1 MTDSARRQGRVLIVD
16 DEESVRDML
25 SKVLE
30 YENYEPAEAA
40 DGSEALAAMGGGD
53 FDAMLLDIKMPGMD
67 GMEVLKKVVEDHPGV
82 PVIMISGHATIST
95 AVEATKL
102 GAFDFLEK
110 PLDRD
115 RILLTLRNAV
125 FAGKLAAEKAS
136 LEKELGKGFE
146 LVGESKAIRDLKRDT
161 EKLAPTRASIL
172 LLGES
177 GVGKGVVARSIHRQ
191 SDRAGERFV
200 EVSCAAIPDDLIESE
215 LMGHEKGAFTGASVR
230 KPGKFELADGGTIFL
245 DEIGDMSPRVQ
256 AKFLRVLEEQ
266 EFERVGGTDTLRVD
280 VRVLAATNKNI
291 PDLIARGEFREDLYF
306 RLNTI
311 TINIP
316 PLRERKDDIPL
327 LAKHF
332 IGIYCDMYGLKL
344 KHMEP
349 ELLKSLEGHSWPGNV
364 RELRNI
370 MERMVI
376 TSSGDSIGPSD
387 LPALCE
393 DIGAP
398 VGDVLGAPTY
408 DEFRKASEKAFLEK
422 HLEANRW
429 NISRTAE
436 RLGMQRTSL
445 YKKMSRLGIKPPEKD

>member
-1 MTDSARRQGRVLIVD
+1 MTDSPRHHGRILIVD
-16 DEESVRDML
+16 DEKSVREML
-25 SKVLE
+25 HKVLE
-30 YENYEPAEAA
+30 YENYEPVEAG
-40 DGSEALAAMGGGD
+40 DGSAALASLGGGD

-67 GMEVLKKVVEDHPGV
+67 GMEVLKKVVEDHPEI
-82 PVIMISGHATIST
+82 PVIMISGHGTIST

-146 LVGESKAIRDLKRDT
+146 LVGESEPMESLRKDI

-172 LLGES
+172 LLGEN
-177 GVGKGVVARSIHRQ
+177 GVGKGVVARAIHRQ

-230 KPGKFELADGGTIFL
+230 KPGKFELANGGTIFM

-256 AKFLRVLEEQ
+256 AKVLRVLEEQ
-266 EFERVGGTDTLRVD
+266 EFERVGGTDTVRVD
-280 VRVLAATNKNI
+280 VRVLAATNKDI
-291 PDLIARGEFREDLYF
+291 PGLIAKGEFREDLYF
-306 RLNTI
+306 RLNTV

-316 PLRERKDDIPL
+316 PLRERKQDIPL
-327 LAKHF
+327 LAEHF
-332 IGIYCDMYGLKL
+332 IRVYCDMYGLKL
-344 KHMEP
+344 KQMEAG
-349 ELLKSLEGHSWPGNV
+349 LLRKLEAYSWPGNV

-370 MERMVI
+370 IERMVI
-376 TSSGDSIGPSD
+376 TSAGDVIQSSD

-393 DIGAP
+393 DVGAAR
-398 VGDVLGAPTY
+398 GDMFTAPTY
-408 DEFRKASEKAFLEK
+408 DEFRRVSEKTFLEK
-422 HLEANRW
+422 HLEENHW

-436 RLGMQRTSL
+436 RLGMQRSSL
-445 YKKMSRLGIKPPEKD
+445 YKKMGSLGINPPEKE

>member
-1 MTDSARRQGRVLIVD
+1 MTDSARHHGRILIVD
-16 DEESVRDML
+16 DEKSVREML
-25 SKVLE
+25 RKVLE
-30 YENYEPAEAA
+30 YEGYEPVEAA
-40 DGSEALAAMGGGD
+40 DGSQALADVGGGD

-67 GMEVLKKVVEDHPGV
+67 GMEVLKKVVENHPEV
-82 PVIMISGHATIST
+82 PVIMISGHGTIST

-146 LVGESKAIRDLKRDT
+146 LVGESEPIEDLRKDI

-172 LLGES
+172 LLGEN
-177 GVGKGVVARSIHRQ
+177 GVGKGVVARAIHSH
-191 SDRAGERFV
+191 SDRSGERFV

-230 KPGKFELADGGTIFL
+230 KPGKFELANGGTIFL

-256 AKFLRVLEEQ
+256 AKVLRVLEEQ

-291 PDLIARGEFREDLYF
+291 PDLIAKGDFREDLYF
-306 RLNTI
+306 RLNTV
-311 TINIP
+311 TLNIP
-316 PLRERKDDIPL
+316 PLRERREDIPL
-327 LAKHF
+327 LAEHF
-332 IGIYCDMYGLKL
+332 TRIYCDMYGLKL
-344 KHMEP
+344 KRMEP
-349 ELLKSLEGHSWPGNV
+349 GLLRTLEAYSWPGNV

-370 MERMVI
+370 IERMVI
-376 TSSGDSIGPSD
+376 TSSGELVTSGD
-387 LPALCE
+387 LPPLSE
-393 DIGAP
+393 DVCAGRDDLMDAHN
-398 VGDVLGAPTY
+398 Y
-408 DEFRKASEKAFLEK
+408 DEYRKASDRAFLIK
-422 HLEANRW
+422 HLEENRW

-436 RLGMQRTSL
+436 RLGMQRSSL
-445 YKKMSRLGIKPPEKD
+445 YKKMSSLGISPPDKE

>member
-1 MTDSARRQGRVLIVD
+1 
-16 DEESVRDML
+16 
-25 SKVLE
+25 
-30 YENYEPAEAA
+30 
-40 DGSEALAAMGGGD
+40 
-53 FDAMLLDIKMPGMD
+53 MD
-67 GMEVLKKVVEDHPGV
+67 GMEVLKKVVEEHPEV
-82 PVIMISGHATIST
+82 PVIMISGHGTIST

-146 LVGESKAIRDLKRDT
+146 LVGESSAIADLKKDI

-172 LLGES
+172 LLGEN
-177 GVGKGVVARSIHRQ
+177 GVGKGVVARSIHRH
-191 SDRAGERFV
+191 SDRSAERFV

-230 KPGKFELADGGTIFL
+230 KPGKFELADGGTIFM

-256 AKFLRVLEEQ
+256 AKVLRVLEEQ
-266 EFERVGGTDTLRVD
+266 EFERVGGTETLRVD
-280 VRVLAATNKNI
+280 VRVVAATNKNI
-291 PDLIARGEFREDLYF
+291 PDLISKGDFREDLYF
-306 RLNTI
+306 RLNTV

-327 LAKHF
+327 LADHF
-332 IGIYCDMYGLKL
+332 IRIYCDMYGLRPKT
-344 KHMEP
+344 MEP
-349 ELLKSLEGHSWPGNV
+349 AVLDTLRSYSWPGNV

-376 TSSGDSIGPSD
+376 TSSGDTIASGD
-387 LPALCE
+387 LPALCA
-393 DIGAP
+393 DVAAP
-398 VGDVLGAPTY
+398 EGDFLGAPTY
-408 DEFRKASEKAFLEK
+408 DEFRKTSEKAFLEK

-436 RLGMQRTSL
+436 YLGMQRSSL
-445 YKKMSRLGIKPPEKD
+445 YKKMSSLGINPPEKE

>member
-1 MTDSARRQGRVLIVD
+1 VD
-16 DEESVRDML
+16 DEKSVRDML
-25 SKVLE
+25 RKVLE
-30 YENYEPAEAA
+30 YENYEPVEAA
-40 DGSEALAAMGGGD
+40 DGSAALETVAAGD

-67 GMEVLKKVVEDHPGV
+67 GLEVLKKVVDEHPQV
-82 PVIMISGHATIST
+82 PVIMISGHGTIST

-146 LVGESKAIRDLKRDT
+146 LVGESKAIEDLKRDI

-172 LLGES
+172 LLGEN
-177 GVGKGVVARSIHRQ
+177 GVGKGVVARSIHRH
-191 SDRAGERFV
+191 SDRSAERFV

-230 KPGKFELADGGTIFL
+230 KPGKFEMANGGTIFL

-256 AKFLRVLEEQ
+256 AKVLRVLEEQ

-280 VRVLAATNKNI
+280 VRVLAATNKAI

-306 RLNTI
+306 RLNTV

-316 PLRERKDDIPL
+316 PLRERRDDIAL
-327 LAKHF
+327 LARHF
-332 IGIYCDMYGLKL
+332 IGVYCDMYGLKP
-344 KHMEP
+344 KRMEP
-349 ELLKSLEGHSWPGNV
+349 GLLRTLEGYSWPGNV

-376 TSSGDSIGPSD
+376 TSAGDVIGASD
-387 LPALCE
+387 LPVLCG
-393 DIGAP
+393 DVGAP
-398 VGDVLGAPTY
+398 SGDFLGASTY
-408 DEFRKASEKAFLEK
+408 EEFRRASEKAFLKK
-422 HLEANRW
+422 HLEANRY

-436 RLGMQRTSL
+436 QLGMQRSSL
-445 YKKMSRLGIKPPEKD
+445 YKKMSSLGISPPEKD

>member
-1 MTDSARRQGRVLIVD
+1 MTDPAKRHGRVLIVD
-16 DEESVRDML
+16 DEKSVREML
-25 SKVLE
+25 RKVLE
-30 YENYEPAEAA
+30 YENYEPVEAES
-40 DGSEALAAMGGGD
+40 GPSALEVLEGGE
-53 FDAMLLDIKMPGMD
+53 FDAMLLDIRMPGMD
-67 GMEVLKKVVEDHPGV
+67 GMEVLKKVVERHPAV
-82 PVIMISGHATIST
+82 PVIMISGHGTIST

-102 GAFDFLEK
+102 GAFDFFEK

-125 FAGKLAAEKAS
+125 SAAKLAAEKAS

-146 LVGESKAIRDLKRDT
+146 LVGESAAIEDLRRDI

-172 LLGES
+172 LLGEN
-177 GVGKGVVARSIHRQ
+177 GVGKGVVARAIHRQ
-191 SDRAGERFV
+191 SDRSGERFV

-230 KPGKFELADGGTIFL
+230 KPGKFELANGGTIFL

-280 VRVLAATNKNI
+280 VRVLAATNKDI
-291 PDLIARGEFREDLYF
+291 PGLISKGEFREDLYF
-306 RLNTI
+306 RLNTV
-311 TINIP
+311 TMNIP
-316 PLRERKDDIPL
+316 PLRERTEDIAL
-327 LAKHF
+327 LAEHF
-332 IGIYCDMYGLKL
+332 SRVYCDMYGLKP
-344 KHMEP
+344 KSVEP
-349 ELLKSLEGHSWPGNV
+349 ELIRTLEGYSWPGNV

-376 TSSGDSIGPSD
+376 TSSGDTIGPAD

-393 DIGAP
+393 DVGAP
-398 VGDVLGAPTY
+398 RGDFLGAATY
-408 DEFRKASEKAFLEK
+408 DEFRRASEKAFLEK

-436 RLGMQRTSL
+436 HLGMQRSSL
-445 YKKMSRLGIKPPEKD
+445 YKKMSSLGINPPEKD

>member
-1 MTDSARRQGRVLIVD
+1 MTDPARRQGRVLIVD
-16 DEESVRDML
+16 DEKSVREML
-25 SKVLE
+25 RKVLE
-30 YENYEPAEAA
+30 YENYEPVEAG
-40 DGSEALAAMGGGD
+40 DGPAALEALAGGG
-53 FDAMLLDIKMPGMD
+53 FDAMLLDIRMPGMD
-67 GMEVLKKVVEDHPGV
+67 GMEVLKKVVGDHPGV
-82 PVIMISGHATIST
+82 PVIMISGHGTIST

-102 GAFDFLEK
+102 GAFDFFEK

-146 LVGESKAIRDLKRDT
+146 LVGESRAIEDLKKDIL
-161 EKLAPTRASIL
+161 KLAPTRASIL
-172 LLGES
+172 LLGEN
-177 GVGKGVVARSIHRQ
+177 GVGKGVVARSIHGH
-191 SDRAGERFV
+191 SDRTGERFV

-215 LMGHEKGAFTGASVR
+215 LMGHEKGAFTGAAMR
-230 KPGKFELADGGTIFL
+230 KPGKFELAHGGTIFM

-256 AKFLRVLEEQ
+256 AKVLRVLEEQ

-291 PDLIARGEFREDLYF
+291 PDLIAKGEFREDLYF
-306 RLNTI
+306 RLNTV

-327 LAKHF
+327 LAEHF
-332 IGIYCDMYGLKL
+332 IRIYCDMYGLKL
-344 KHMEP
+344 KRVEP
-349 ELLKSLEGHSWPGNV
+349 EVLKTLEGYFWPGNV

-393 DIGAP
+393 SVGAP
-398 VGDVLGAPTY
+398 GGDFLGAGTY
-408 DEFRKASEKAFLEK
+408 DEFRKVSEKAFLEK
-422 HLEANRW
+422 HLEANRY

-436 RLGMQRTSL
+436 QLGMQRSSL
-445 YKKMSRLGIKPPEKD
+445 YKKMSSLGINPPEKN